1 MKKYL
6 YSAFLVVFLAM
17 GLVLSAGIAASG
29 PSQAGANERLSPA
42 PSLFNDEALN
52 DRFLS
57 DLAAWVNDHFFL
69 RQELIS
75 VNNRLNATV
84 FHTSEKDSV
93 ILGSDGWLYYGS
105 TLDDYTGQ
113 NPMTDRELSAAARNL
128 ELMAQYCKEN
138 GKQFT
143 FMICPNKNS
152 LYADH
157 MPNFGTV
164 STERNAQKLLT
175 MLQNVNCVDLF
186 RAFANEDEILYFQT
200 DSHWNSR
207 GAALGADLINASFGK
222 ESHYFDGKF
231 HISADYTGDL
241 FEMLYPAFEGNEIQ
255 PVYADALDFSFSGR
269 ATRPDSIT
277 LQTSSESDGALLAY
291 RDSFGNLLF
300 PYLADSY
307 GTAYFSRSTSYDLT
321 KEADFVLVELVER
334 NLRYLITNIPV
345 MPSPIASITPA
356 EDTISST
363 TVQHDQRAN
372 APEGLS
378 LWTGQIEFCAGDR
391 IYVLCNGDY
400 YEAFQTTDGFAVYLP
415 NPPESIVVQGNYAG
429 ITYTVSQN

>member
-1 MKKYL
+1 
-6 YSAFLVVFLAM
+6 
-17 GLVLSAGIAASG
+17 
-29 PSQAGANERLSPA
+29 
-42 PSLFNDEALN
+42 
-52 DRFLS
+52 
-57 DLAAWVNDHFFL
+57 
-69 RQELIS
+69 
-75 VNNRLNATV
+75 
-84 FHTSEKDSV
+84 
-93 ILGSDGWLYYGS
+93 
-105 TLDDYTGQ
+105 
-113 NPMTDRELSAAARNL
+113 
-128 ELMAQYCKEN
+128 
-138 GKQFT
+138 
-143 FMICPNKNS
+143 MICPNKNS

-157 MPNFGTV
+157 MPNFGTI

-222 ESHYFDGKF
+222 ESHYFAGKF
-231 HISADYTGDL
+231 QSSADYTGDL
-241 FEMLYPAFEGNEIQ
+241 FEMLYPAFDGNEIQ

-321 KEADFVLVELVER
+321 KDADFVLVELVER

-356 EDTISST
+356 EDAGSTI
-363 TVQHDQRAN
+363 TVQQDQRAN

-415 NPPESIVVQGNYAG
+415 NSPESIVVQGNHAN
-429 ITYTVSQN
+429 ITYTVTQH

>member
-6 YSAFLVVFLAM
+6 YSAFLVIFLAL
-17 GLVLSAGIAASG
+17 GLVLSAGIAVSG
-29 PSQAGANERLSPA
+29 PSQAGANERLSPE
-42 PSLFNDEALN
+42 PSLFKDEVLN

-75 VNNRLNATV
+75 VNNLLSASV

-93 ILGSDGWLYYGS
+93 ILGSDGWLYYGP

-113 NPMTDRELSAAARNL
+113 KPLTNRELSAAARNL
-128 ELMAQYCKEN
+128 ELMAQYCTEN

-143 FMICPNKNS
+143 FVICPNKNS

-157 MPNFGTV
+157 MPDFGAI
-164 STERNAQKLLT
+164 STERNAQKLLC
-175 MLQNVNCVDLF
+175 MLESVNYVDLF
-186 RAFANEDEILYFQT
+186 GAFSKEDEVLYFRT

-231 HISADYTGDL
+231 QNSPDYTGDL
-241 FEMLYPAFEGNEIQ
+241 FEMLYPAFDGDEVQ
-255 PVYADALDFSFSGR
+255 PVYADGLEFTFSGR

-277 LQTSSESDGALLAY
+277 LQTTSESDGSLLAY

-307 GTAYFSRSTSYDLT
+307 GSAYFSRSTSYDLT

-334 NLRYLITNIPV
+334 NLRYLITNVPV
-345 MPSPIASITPA
+345 MPSPIVSITPA
-356 EDTISST
+356 DTSNTI
-363 TVQHDQRAN
+363 TVRNDQRAN
-372 APEGLS
+372 TPEGLS
-378 LWTGQIEFCAGDR
+378 LWTGQVEYSAGDR

-400 YEAFQTTDGFAVYLP
+400 YEAFQTADGFAVYLP
-415 NPPESIVVQGNYAG
+415 NSPESVTVQGSSSN
-429 ITYTVSQN
+429 ITYTVTEN